1 MREGAAAPSLF
12 PRPSASATTRAVL
25 DIQEIQR
32 LLPHRYPFLLVDR
45 VVELTPEKS
54 LKAFKNVSINEA
66 FFQGHFP
73 GYPVMPGVLIVEA
86 LAQAAAL
93 LAFKSRGVEGA
104 GLVYLVGMDGV
115 RFRRPVVPG
124 DRLDLSVTVLRSKAR
139 ILKVR
144 GEASVGGQLA
154 CEAELIATLPEVGSP
169 SPGHGSPGEGD
180 AG

>member
-1 MREGAAAPSLF
+1 M
-12 PRPSASATTRAVL
+12 

-45 VVELTPEKS
+45 VVELTLEKS
-54 LKAFKNVSINEA
+54 LKAFKNVSFNES

-73 GYPVMPGVLIVEA
+73 GNPVMPGVLIVEA

-93 LAFKSRGVEGA
+93 LAFKSKGVEGS

-139 ILKVR
+139 IWKVR
-144 GEASVGGQLA
+144 GEASVAGQLA
-154 CEAELIATLPEVGSP
+154 CEAELIATLPDLGSP
-169 SPGHGSPGEGD
+169 SASHESPGAGD

>member
-1 MREGAAAPSLF
+1 M
-12 PRPSASATTRAVL
+12 

-32 LLPHRYPFLLVDR
+32 ILPHRYPFLLVDR
-45 VVELTPEKS
+45 VVEVAPGQS
-54 LKAFKNVSINEA
+54 LKAYKNVSINES

-73 GYPVMPGVLIVEA
+73 GHPVMPGVLMVEA

-124 DRLDLSVTVLRSKAR
+124 DRLDLSITILRSKAR
-139 ILKVR
+139 IIKVR
-144 GEASVGGQLA
+144 GEASVAGELA
-154 CEAELIATLPEVGSP
+154 CEAELIATLPDV
-169 SPGHGSPGEGD
+169 SPGHQSPGEGD